1 MSSLALQLNAISS
14 KTASVALDRKS
25 RSRIHSRSLIFDPKV
40 AATQDYETIFDH
52 ALEGLEELIDLD
64 PRFKRFKQTLFSESA
79 ITLDRNVQQQE
90 SIDQL
95 DKNIE
100 AFLNLVGPYFLLS
113 PTLKALEWLVRR
125 FYINI
130 HNPELLLLCSLPYY
144 KYPVFVRVLNIIPKN
159 QFPKLFEWL
168 SGYKDTLKCPPIASI
183 FKAFYNDF
191 QLFKLYSIYVAEQWQ
206 HLTAYKELLVFYL
219 SIAVQLIASYAKQL
233 DSFTE
238 LHLPILLE
246 AAGKFLLPPT
256 EGSRFSQSL
265 ITDARLT
272 SYSLF
277 LVLNSVVPLSSQ
289 LIMSITDSVLQ
300 SDDSVSTKNS
310 KQTIVFLGQLW
321 NTVSES
327 SGESSFFKK
336 LPPIVLTKN
345 NLIKTLIDEKYTVK
359 KFLTVYTLSKLP
371 EPEAFA
377 LLDYVIS
384 QDTVSQLTK
393 QLLHFIPEASD
404 DTRSKIIITFEKML
418 KLDSECLL
426 KALKANNIGLP
437 ELEMK
442 LMTTLSSKELEPEP
456 EVLDLLESDGD
467 EDLEAPTENV
477 SSVNL
482 EELKTQTGSFIIS
495 STTEEFKPLVMDLL
509 KQLQNLNLKQQRILI
524 SKFSNLVFVDVEA
537 AFSFYLRVVFT
548 PSVPLAVR
556 LSVLRYLR
564 IKLKDISTSKDN
576 IELYLLTPILL
587 LGLYNPV
594 KALRAGMADL
604 LSIVKDN
611 LERLNSTSKSKSSS
625 MRKLFMEEQIYA
637 GIQTNKRAIIPP
649 ADALKMLT
657 VLHSDSSLQDVV
669 IDNSRLN
676 SVLFEGLFKAT
687 KGGQKKFGQLLL
699 KTFVLNQWALATW
712 SVVFKSPAWKVV
724 SVENCRGGAG
734 DDRFFF
740 MDTDVAEYLNKRDSW
755 QSEATYFGLDFET
768 DVEVP
773 IVNLVGGGSNEKN
786 VKKEVEWLIN
796 SLTGDSA
803 DLQTLVDQRIIKLF
817 PSLTSTDLKVKLLS
831 NYVECLVNEDYIEFD
846 PIASLQSLDI
856 DHDSMIVLL
865 QSVQIGG
872 QVPDQG
878 VPKRRRKSS
887 NSTKQAMAREDIS
900 SMATHHLRKATII
913 LDTLEAILR
922 KENAEVASPELLK
935 ALFNILTQLEYLG
948 NDGNLPVLYAQ
959 EALASCMLL
968 SIKLMKTS
976 AANSVVF
983 DSNSVRAD
991 LIVNSI
997 RTSQS
1002 PQVQNR
1008 LLLVIAELASL
1019 APEIILHS
1027 VMPIFTF
1034 MGAHT
1039 VRQDDEFSNS
1049 ALQQTIAKVI
1059 PALAANG
1066 KSSMS
1071 KEIEFLLTSFVA
1083 AVQHIPRHRRV
1094 KLFTSLVN
1102 TLGSEN
1108 SLHIILFMFGQQYAS
1123 ALQSNKINECKSL
1136 VELGTVFLKHFTA
1149 VDQLA
1154 SIEGFYKVWN
1164 MLPTTQLD
1172 SSSPEYIE
1180 LATRSIF
1187 GVSILSLS
1195 DKELAVL
1202 KQDLIKYLNKLLES
1216 DDSLYN
1222 MGDRQALKLK
1232 VTVEL
1237 IDDRTSAE
1245 VKQKT
1250 LKTIKDITGF
1260 ILSSLETFNA
1270 GGVDDK
1276 MVRSLYALLNTI
1288 LNLLPI
1294 SYFVESICPS
1304 LDIDN
1309 MADLLAIKIARNFAI
1324 LTDKK
1329 FDVELNTNTITE
1341 EVQTVVIEK
1350 LIPVI
1355 LKGIKKNVDVELD
1368 QAYLNTFATIVNKFG
1383 ICTKEL
1389 TNPKNSKILIES
1401 LSIITSTSGLLSDHP
1416 EIVVS
1421 SINVISSIVNTLG
1434 VKIIGFFPKIVPPA
1448 LKIWSSTVGSRSKK
1462 VTESSSSSESDSES
1476 ESDSGSAAEDDD
1488 VEIEEV
1494 VPKQEDQM
1502 LQTSIILLFSCLV
1515 RKIPSFMN
1523 SSLDLIFLATLQS
1536 DLVESSIRSS
1546 VLDLIIQHM
1555 DTGVVLKSLCNI
1567 WPKFSEEANA
1577 VELGL
1582 YLSTMQST
1590 IEVMDK
1596 KSCNAHSS
1604 LFMKWLIRT
1613 FEFRLA
1619 HEGEFDNNALH
1630 RLENNFA
1637 TCGINYI
1644 MKLNDKSFRP
1654 LFANIVRWAVN
1665 GEGSTIG
1672 LATNELSRMAAFFR
1686 FFNKLQEQLRG
1697 IITSYYSYLLEAVV
1711 SMLNRFSNGEI
1722 VDVGLRRLMLISLTS
1737 AFKYDQDDYWSQV
1750 LRFETISQPLLLQLT
1765 NIEEGIGK
1773 YLVKCIASFVGNIV
1787 SDDYNDQLVHTL
1799 IKFVSND
1806 NDALTSNTKIW
1817 TIRSLKAI
1825 FQKIGDQWLLHL
1837 PTFIPYIA
1845 ELLEDDDEAVELEVR
1860 SGLVK
1865 VIENVLGEP
1874 LDRYLD

>member
-1 MSSLALQLNAISS
+1 MSSLALQLSAISS

-40 AATQDYETIFDH
+40 AATQDYETIYDH
-52 ALEGLEELIDLD
+52 ALEGLDELIDLD
-64 PRFKRFKQTLFSESA
+64 PRFKRFKQTLFSESS

-113 PTLKALEWLVRR
+113 PTVKALEWLVRR

-130 HNPELLLLCSLPYY
+130 HNSELLLLSCLPYH
-144 KYPVFVRVLNIIPKN
+144 KHPIFLRVLNVIPKSN
-159 QFPKLFEWL
+159 MPKLFEWL
-168 SGYKDTLKCPPIASI
+168 SGYKDSLKSPPVSSI

-191 QLFKLYSIYVAEQWQ
+191 HLFKLYSIYISEHWQ
-206 HLTAYKELLVFYL
+206 HLTAYKELFVFYL
-219 SIAVQLIASYAKQL
+219 SITVQLIATYAKQL
-233 DSFTE
+233 DSLTE
-238 LHLPILLE
+238 LHLPIILE
-246 AAGKFLLPPT
+246 VAGKFLLPPT
-256 EGSRFSQSL
+256 EGARFSPSVT
-265 ITDARLT
+265 TDARLT
-272 SYSLF
+272 AYSLF
-277 LVLNSVVPLSSQ
+277 LVLNSVLPLSFQ
-289 LIMSITDSVLQ
+289 LITSITDSVLQ
-300 SDDSVSTKNS
+300 NEESVNSKNA

-321 NTVSES
+321 NNVSDS
-327 SGESSFFKK
+327 TGNLTCLKK
-336 LPPIVLTKN
+336 LSPEALTKN
-345 NLIKTLIDEKYTVK
+345 NLAKSLIEEKYTLN
-359 KFLTVYTLSKLP
+359 KFLTIYSISMLP
-371 EPEAFA
+371 DLEAFT
-377 LLDYVIS
+377 LLDCIILDS
-384 QDTVSQLTK
+384 STEI
-393 QLLHFIPEASD
+393 IPELTVKLLLLIPDAD
-404 DTRSKIIITFEKML
+404 DEIRTKIIATFEK
-418 KLDSECLL
+418 LL
-426 KALKANNIGLP
+426 KSNGQALTSALTSNGLSISQ
-437 ELEMK
+437 LEMK
-442 LMTTLSSKELEPEP
+442 LMTTLSSNEL
-456 EVLDLLESDGD
+456 EVLDLLESGVDGDDED
-467 EDLEAPTENV
+467 EDLETSTDAT
-477 SSVNL
+477 SV
-482 EELKTQTGSFIIS
+482 ELDTFNTSTSSFIV
-495 STTEEFKPLVMDLL
+495 STSTEEFKKLL
-509 KQLQNLNLKQQRILI
+509 TVLLQQLRNINLKEQRIMI
-524 SKFSNLVFVDVEA
+524 SKFANLVFSSIETA
-537 AFSFYLRVVFT
+537 ISFLLRVVFT
-548 PSVPLAVR
+548 PCVPLVVR

-564 IKLKDISTSKDN
+564 IKIQDISTSKESV
-576 IELYLLTPILL
+576 ELYLLTPILL
-587 LGLYNPV
+587 LGLYSPV
-594 KALRAGMADL
+594 KAIRVGVVDL
-604 LSIVKDN
+604 LSIIKKN
-611 LERLNSTSKSKSSS
+611 LEVLNSSKTKSLK
-625 MRKLFMEEQIYA
+625 KLFMEEQVYSTIEA
-637 GIQTNKRAIIPP
+637 NKRAIIPP
-649 ADALKMLT
+649 ADALKMLS
-657 VLHSDSSLQDVV
+657 VLISDSSLEDVV
-669 IDNSRLN
+669 MDNSRLN
-676 SVLFEGLFKAT
+676 SVVFERLFKAS

-699 KTFVLNQWALATW
+699 RTFVLNQWALPTW

-724 SVENCRGGAG
+724 STENIHGG

-740 MDTDVAEYLNKRDSW
+740 IDSDVAEYLNKRDEW
-755 QSEATYFGLDFET
+755 QSEAVYFGLDFEN
-768 DVEVP
+768 DVETP
-773 IVNLVGGGSNEKN
+773 IVNLVGGTNEKN
-786 VKKEVEWLIN
+786 IKKEVDWLIN
-796 SLTGDSA
+796 ALSGPAELQVLA
-803 DLQTLVDQRIIKLF
+803 DLRIIKIF
-817 PSLTSTDLKVKLLS
+817 PSLSLTDLKVKLMS
-831 NYVECLVNEDYIEFD
+831 KYVDLLVSEEYIEFD

-856 DHDSMIVLL
+856 DHDSMVALL
-865 QSVQIGG
+865 GTVQIGE

-878 VPKRRRKSS
+878 VPKRRRRSS

-900 SMATHHLRKATII
+900 NIASLHLKKATII

-922 KENAEVASPELLK
+922 NNSSDVASPELLK
-935 ALFNILTQLEYLG
+935 SLFNILTQLEYLG

-968 SIKLMKTS
+968 SIKLMKQNKS
-976 AANSVVF
+976 EEIVF

-1049 ALQQTIAKVI
+1049 ALQQTIAKVV

-1094 KLFTSLVN
+1094 KLFTSLVT
-1102 TLGSEN
+1102 TLGSEKT
-1108 SLHIILFMFGQQYAS
+1108 LHIILFMFGQQYAV

-1154 SIEGFYKVWN
+1154 SIEGFYKLWN

-1172 SSSPEYIE
+1172 SSSSEYLE

-1187 GVSILSLS
+1187 GVSILSLT
-1195 DKELAVL
+1195 DKELAEL
-1202 KQDLIKYLNKLLES
+1202 KQDLLKYLNRLLES

-1237 IDDRTSAE
+1237 IDDRTSSE
-1245 VKQKT
+1245 TKQHT
-1250 LKTIKDITGF
+1250 LKSIKHVTGF
-1260 ILSSLETFNA
+1260 ILTSLEKFSATKDENMI
-1270 GGVDDK
+1270 K
-1276 MVRSLYALLNTI
+1276 NLYALLNTI

-1294 SYFVESICPS
+1294 SFFVDSICES

-1309 MADLLAIKIARNFAI
+1309 MADGLAIRIARNFAI
-1324 LTDKK
+1324 LTSKK
-1329 FDVELNTNTITE
+1329 FEIELNTNTITE
-1341 EVQTVVIEK
+1341 EVQTVVIDK
-1350 LIPVI
+1350 LIPVL

-1368 QAYLNTFATIVNKFG
+1368 QAYLDTFATIVNKFG

-1389 TNPKNSKILIES
+1389 ANPKNSKTLIES
-1401 LSIITSTSGLLSDHP
+1401 LAIITSTSGLLSDHP
-1416 EIVVS
+1416 EIIIS
-1421 SINVISSIVNTLG
+1421 SINVISSVVNTLG
-1434 VKIIGFFPKIVPPA
+1434 VKVIGFFPKIVPPA
-1448 LKIWSSTVGSRSKK
+1448 LKIWSATTVSRTSQKK
-1462 VTESSSSSESDSES
+1462 NAEYPDSD
-1476 ESDSGSAAEDDD
+1476 DEDEDED
-1488 VEIEEV
+1488 EDIDENSPSPAV
-1494 VPKQEDQM
+1494 VPKPEDKM
-1502 LQTSIILLFSCLV
+1502 LQTTIILLFSCLI

-1523 SSLDLIFLATLQS
+1523 SNLDLILIATLQS
-1536 DLVESSIRSS
+1536 ELVESSIRSS

-1596 KSCNAHSS
+1596 KACNMHSS

-1637 TCGINYI
+1637 TCGINYV

-1665 GEGSTIG
+1665 GEGSTLG

-1697 IITSYYSYLLEAVV
+1697 IITSYFSYLLDPVV
-1711 SMLNRFSNGEI
+1711 SLLNRFASGEI
-1722 VDVGLRRLMLISLTS
+1722 SDITLRRLVLISLTS
-1737 AFKYDQDDYWSQV
+1737 AFKYDQDDYWSQL
-1750 LRFETISQPLLLQLT
+1750 LRFESISQPLLLQLS

-1773 YLVKCIASFVGNIV
+1773 YLVKCIASFVSNIA
-1787 SDDYNDQLVHTL
+1787 SDEYNDQLVHSL

-1806 NDALTSNTKIW
+1806 SDSLTSNTKIW
-1817 TIRSLKAI
+1817 AVRTLKTI